1 MNRFWKEYFIFM
13 EKKTNTLKKALT
25 GIILS
30 VILIVIDQ
38 VTKLMAIHG
47 LMNQQPFVIWDGVFE
62 LHYLENRGAAFG
74 ILQGKKIFFVI
85 FTLVVLCMIAYLYLK
100 RIPDE
105 KKFRPIDGKRVRIYF
120 TASQNTVAAGKSR
133 NDAFPAR
140 TNQQAARA
148 VRKIKIPV
156 LRPVLRPVPSAAMCQ
171 NFVIRV
177 LRSAFR
183 RNISVSL
190 KPAGY

>member
-105 KKFRPIDGKRVRIYF
+105 KKFRPIDGICILFFAGALGNFIDRVFRNYVVDFFYFKLIDFPVFNVAGSNNWILFNVADIYV
-120 TASQNTVAAGKSR
+120 TVAAFAMIILGLFYYKEEDY
-133 NDAFPAR
+133 N
-140 TNQQAARA
+140 
-148 VRKIKIPV
+148 KI
-156 LRPVLRPVPSAAMCQ
+156 
-171 NFVIRV
+171 FHD
-177 LRSAFR
+177 
-183 RNISVSL
+183 
-190 KPAGY
+190 

>member
-1 MNRFWKEYFIFM
+1 M

-74 ILQGKKIFFVI
+74 ILQGKKIFFVF
-85 FTLVVLCMIAYLYLK
+85 FTLIVLCLIAYLYLK

-105 KKFRPIDGKRVRIYF
+105 KKFRPMDGICILFFAGALGNFIDRVFRNYVVDFPVFNVADIYV
-120 TASQNTVAAGKSR
+120 TVAAFAMIILGLFYYKEEDY
-133 NDAFPAR
+133 N
-140 TNQQAARA
+140 
-148 VRKIKIPV
+148 KI
-156 LRPVLRPVPSAAMCQ
+156 
-171 NFVIRV
+171 FHD
-177 LRSAFR
+177 
-183 RNISVSL
+183 
-190 KPAGY
+190 